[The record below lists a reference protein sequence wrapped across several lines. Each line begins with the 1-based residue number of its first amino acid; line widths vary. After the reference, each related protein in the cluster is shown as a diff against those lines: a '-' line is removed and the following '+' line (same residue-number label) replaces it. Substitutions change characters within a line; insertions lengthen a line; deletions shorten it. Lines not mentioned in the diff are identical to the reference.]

1 MCRILGGWGTEKVG
15 HGAAG
20 NLEGLCNVNLWKPE
34 SASCPSGTVFLSF
47 LPSLHPQNIPVVPIT
62 VTQVQIRSQL

>member
-1 MCRILGGWGTEKVG
+1 MCRIWGGWGTEKVG

-47 LPSLHPQNIPVVPIT
+47 LLVCTPRTFP
-62 VTQVQIRSQL
+62 